1 MITGAQTPFFPFSFI
16 KRVYGMTKFRP
27 CIDLHD
33 GQVKQI
39 VGGTLKD
46 NASPVENFVSSRSP
60 SWFAAKYAADGL
72 MGGHVI
78 KLGPGNDEA
87 ARQALAAFPGGMQV
101 GGGISAESARFWL
114 DCGASHV
121 IITSWLFSPDGKL
134 RHDRLQEIRD
144 AVGAERL
151 VIDLSCRRVTQDNG
165 APGWRVAM
173 NRWQTLTDVTV
184 SEQTLSFL
192 AEFAAEFLVHAAD
205 VEGLCSGIDHELVAM
220 LGQWGQLPMTYA
232 GGAASMADV
241 QLVRTASAGKVDVT
255 VGSALDIF
263 GGQGMRYDELVEW
276 NDQN

>member
-1 MITGAQTPFFPFSFI
+1 
-16 KRVYGMTKFRP
+16 
-27 CIDLHD
+27 
-33 GQVKQI
+33 
-39 VGGTLKD
+39 
-46 NASPVENFVSSRSP
+46 
-60 SWFAAKYAADGL
+60 
-72 MGGHVI
+72 
-78 KLGPGNDEA
+78 
-87 ARQALAAFPGGMQV
+87 AAFPGGMQV

-173 NRWQTLTDVTV
+173 NRWQTLTDVTI